1 MAIDWDDLLAYT
13 TTRSVTVRHRY
24 LGLTYYSL
32 LTGVLVYIFVIQ
44 IGFQKKYNVQLNVD
58 GSIQANVQGPAA
70 LRPLSELDYCNRTYV
85 DGHVY
90 ECVYPELATGV
101 LAKAVIG
108 VEGSLLIGTRL
119 STTVQHRDASC
130 GQHDAYRCPA
140 WLPEYGT
147 AAYDDAKTTSFVGDV
162 DRSTIRFQHKVARD
176 TEVAFGK
183 DFLTSFSPMA
193 ERTAADPR
201 MCLERDHSVC
211 VGPQVRP

>member
-1 MAIDWDDLLAYT
+1 MAIDLDDLLSYT

-32 LTGVLVYIFVIQ
+32 LTAVLVYIFVIQ
-44 IGFQKKYNVQLNVD
+44 IGFQKKYNVQLDVD
-58 GSIQANVQGPAA
+58 GSIQANVQG
-70 LRPLSELDYCNRTYV
+70 LRPISELDYCNRTYV

-119 STTVQHRDASC
+119 SSTVQHRDASC
-130 GQHDAYRCPA
+130 GPLDAYRCPA
-140 WLPEYGT
+140 WLPEPGT
-147 AAYDDAKTTSFVGDV
+147 AAYDEAKNTAFVGDV
-162 DRSTIRFQHKVARD
+162 DRSTVRFQHKVARD

-193 ERTAADPR
+193 ERTAAAPR

-211 VGPQVRP
+211 VAPQVRP